1 MFSFVELKKI
11 IGISLLLIIMIP
23 LLSKGGFFIWFKMN
37 QEEIAKTLC
46 INKNTE
52 KSESCKGCCYL
63 DKTLDKLDE
72 SNSDSEQKDNKVK
85 VTQDEII
92 AISNEKIQL
101 IDLKSQKAIFA
112 KYSYH
117 TATSVK
123 SILDPPPRF

>member
-1 MFSFVELKKI
+1 MFMFVRLKKI
-11 IGISLLLIIMIP
+11 ISISLVLIMMIP

-37 QEEIAKTLC
+37 QDEIAKTLC

-52 KSESCKGCCYL
+52 KSESCQGCCYL

-72 SNSDSEQKDNKVK
+72 SFTDSEQKENKVK

-112 KYSYH
+112 KYSYL
-117 TATSVK
+117 TASSVK